1 MNTLY
6 GKYVDQ
12 GLEAFIIMIED
23 QLGNPPTTSAC
34 KKYVK
39 DHKLTIPV
47 YFDAK
52 KATKIY
58 GGKETNIF
66 TNEAT
71 EIIEKTQGDAISHV
85 EKVIATELSTEP

>member
-1 MNTLY
+1 MNDLY
-6 GKYVDQ
+6 PKYADQ
-12 GLEAFIIMIED
+12 GLVAYVIMIED

-47 YFDAK
+47 LFDAK

-58 GGKETNIF
+58 GGKETAVI
-66 TNEAT
+66 TDDEAV
-71 EIIEKTQGDAISHV
+71 ILMKTQGDQLKAHEAAIV
-85 EKVIATELSTEP
+85 KELAD